1 MKYAFCCFRVGA
13 IGAVLLATTTARS
26 ASPASAEEVR
36 TYEVLVKEKPA
47 GSVVTRTASAQ
58 DGITVA
64 ITDTTVET
72 SFLLIKY
79 RYEYHGKETWRG
91 DRLLRLDSR
100 TNDNGKILAVSAAV
114 DANGS
119 RIEVKGK
126 PAQSGPALAMT
137 TNYWRLLDLQV
148 PAEVFSIIDSDTGT
162 LFRVR
167 LQRVGPDEVVIGGQR
182 IACEHYRLSG
192 ETAAELWFDGNGR
205 LVRQQTIE
213 QGYPTELRL
222 VRISTPTASH

>member
-1 MKYAFCCFRVGA
+1 MTYALCCFRFAA

-36 TYEVLVKEKPA
+36 TYEVLVKGKPA

-100 TNDNGKILAVSAAV
+100 TNDNGKALAVSAAV

-137 TNYWRLLDLQV
+137 TNYWRLPGLQV
-148 PAEVFSIIDSDTGT
+148 PAEGFSIIDSDTGT

-167 LQRVGPDEVVIGGQR
+167 LQRVGPDEVVIGGQK